1 MVKASRLVL
10 IAAAS
15 VLVAAALAVG
25 LAGCKLGNGEPALP
39 SLVIGYR
46 DLGTALPALHASE
59 SGPLKRVDHRLAARR
74 YPSESALKKALVSG
88 EITFAILP
96 VVTAA
101 DLYLDRVPITIVGAT
116 AESFGRDGIVT
127 TTSMDS
133 LDEVVG
139 RTVVTPGPSGSFFVW
154 AMLESAGFDPM
165 AVTLEEQPYA
175 RAMRALDG
183 GEYQAAQLS
192 GAALAQASR
201 ASDRKVQVTSRD
213 FPGVLIDVVVVGT
226 SYAESRPDVV
236 QAVMRAMGESAGQV
250 AADPATTDNLVGLA
264 ASTTPAK
271 VAASRVGLRY
281 LDLVQNIELMGV
293 VGAPGALPDTAA
305 MALEFVAERQ
315 GAQTPPDPAKLTD
328 SRYVNPA
335 SK

>member
-1 MVKASRLVL
+1 MGKASRLVL

-15 VLVAAALAVG
+15 VLVVASLALG
-25 LAGCKLGNGEPALP
+25 LAGCDRGNGEPSLP
-39 SLVIGYR
+39 SVVVGYR

-59 SGPLKRVDHRLAARR
+59 SGPLGKVDHRLAVRR
-74 YPSESALKKALVSG
+74 YATESALRKALVSG
-88 EITFAILP
+88 EITLAILP

-133 LDEVVG
+133 LDEIVG
-139 RTVVTPGPSGSFFVW
+139 RTVVTPGPTGSFFVW
-154 AMLESAGFDPM
+154 AMLESAGLDPM

-192 GAALAQASR
+192 GAALAQAGR
-201 ASDRKVQVTSRD
+201 ASDRKVQVTTKD
-213 FPGVLIDVVVVGT
+213 FPGLLIDVLVVGRP
-226 SYAESRPDVV
+226 YAERRPDVV
-236 QAVMRAMGESAGQV
+236 QAVMRAIGESGGQV
-250 AADPATTDNLVGLA
+250 AADPATTDNLVALA

-271 VAASRVGLRY
+271 VAAARGGLRY

-293 VGAPGALPDTAA
+293 VGSPGALPDTAA
-305 MALEFVAERQ
+305 MALQFATERT
-315 GAQTPPDPAKLTD
+315 GAQTPPDPGKLTD
-328 SRYVNPA
+328 SRFVNPA
-335 SK
+335 SN

>member
-1 MVKASRLVL
+1 LLV
-10 IAAAS
+10 
-15 VLVAAALAVG
+15 VG
-25 LAGCKLGNGEPALP
+25 LFTVGLTGCERGSGDPVLP
-39 SLVIGYR
+39 SVVVGYR

-59 SGPLKRVDHRLAARR
+59 SGPLRKVDHRLVMKR
-74 YPSESALKKALVSG
+74 YPTEGALKKALVSG

-127 TTSMDS
+127 TLSMDS
-133 LDEVVG
+133 LDDIVG
-139 RTVVTPGPSGSFFVW
+139 RAVVTPGPTGSFFVW
-154 AMLESAGFDPM
+154 AMLESAGLDPM
-165 AVTLEEQPYA
+165 AVTLEEQPYG
-175 RAMRALDG
+175 RAMKALDG

-201 ASDRKVQVTSRD
+201 SSDRKVQVTTQD

-226 SYAESRPDVV
+226 SFAESRPDIV
-236 QAVMRAMGESAGQV
+236 QAVMRAIGEAGAQV
-250 AADPATTDNLVGLA
+250 AADPAASNNLVAIA

-271 VAASRVGLRY
+271 VSSSRVGLRY
-281 LDLVQNIELMGV
+281 LDLAQNIELMGF

-305 MALEFVAERQ
+305 QALEFAAERSS
-315 GAQTPPDPAKLTD
+315 AQTPPDPDKLTD

-335 SK
+335 SD

>member
-1 MVKASRLVL
+1 MGKASRPLL
-10 IAAAS
+10 MAAAS
-15 VLVAAALAVG
+15 LLVVALLAAG
-25 LAGCKLGNGEPALP
+25 LAGCRRGNGESALP
-39 SLVIGYR
+39 SVVVGYR
-46 DLGTALPALHASE
+46 DLGTAIPVLHASE
-59 SGPLKRVDHRLAARR
+59 SGPLKKVDHRLVARR
-74 YPSESALKKALVSG
+74 YSSEGALKKALVSG

-101 DLYLDRVPITIVGAT
+101 DLYLDRVPITIVGAA

-139 RTVVTPGPSGSFFVW
+139 RTVVTPGPAGSFFVW
-154 AMLESAGFDPM
+154 AMIDSAGLDPM

-192 GAALAQASR
+192 GAALARASR
-201 ASDRKVQVTSRD
+201 ASDRKVQVTTED

-226 SYAESRPDVV
+226 PYAKSRPDVV
-236 QAVMRAMGESAGQV
+236 QAVMRAIGESGGQV
-250 AADPATTDNLVGLA
+250 AADPATTDNLVALA

-271 VAASRVGLRY
+271 VAAARGGVRY
-281 LDLVQNIELMGV
+281 LDLAQNIELMGY
-293 VGAPGALPDTAA
+293 VGAPGALPDTAV
-305 MALEFVAERQ
+305 MALQFVAERS

-335 SK
+335 SD